1 MEYYERVFLYEL
13 KRKIKAEFENNLWK
27 ERFKELN
34 GFPVEEGFGKENIIM
49 PFSENDYLEN
59 KTLDKETELMH
70 TKHMEEKLVLRPM
83 TEEERKNNLD
93 GSLLFRQHL
102 TLEEVRKACISF
114 LKLNDEY
121 YHEIDIWD
129 DGIDVLTYNKKREK
143 SEKEMIKNRQVC
155 ETCKHWDEGIKAE
168 YYPYPP
174 NATCEE
180 KEEINKKH
188 IEEWKEYL
196 KPLTK

>member
-1 MEYYERVFLYEL
+1 
-13 KRKIKAEFENNLWK
+13 
-27 ERFKELN
+27 
-34 GFPVEEGFGKENIIM
+34 
-49 PFSENDYLEN
+49 
-59 KTLDKETELMH
+59 
-70 TKHMEEKLVLRPM
+70 MEEKLVLRPM

-121 YHEIDIWD
+121 HHEIDIWD

-143 SEKEMIKNRQVC
+143 SEKEMIKNRQAC
-155 ETCKHWDEGIKAE
+155 ETCKHWQEGIKAE

-188 IEEWKEYL
+188 IEEWKECL